1 MTEQVSNMAEQ
12 VKDSPLVS
20 VILTTYNGEKY
31 IAETLES
38 VLNQTYTNLEI
49 IIVDDASTDNT
60 VQIIKSYNDKRIKLY
75 SNDKNLGIGH
85 NTNRALSLAT
95 GEFIM
100 MQDHDDISSPS
111 RAELQLKCLID
122 HPDVTGITLH
132 ARRFKDTPPLEIY
145 NKLDSYH
152 IDKTANEFNAILI
165 YTYPGHQTL
174 FYRRSILDKLD
185 SWYSD
190 KFIVDGDIYFMNKL
204 NQAGAKWILL
214 NDTLLAY
221 RIHSTMT
228 TKKSIDPQIYKDRLE
243 ISMITIRGYLPDI
256 SDSDALMHAK
266 LIQKRELLN
275 IDNISLVNHFKRI
288 LALNAN
294 NDFCDDNDLKS
305 DTAIKFKTAS
315 IFANMYSPIKA
326 YKVYR
331 SIDELK
337 PYTVSF
343 LMFLKE
349 HQKRFFRYIFNITDN
364 SK

>member
-1 MTEQVSNMAEQ
+1 MTEQANT
-12 VKDSPLVS
+12 SPLIS

-49 IIVDDASTDNT
+49 IIVDDASTDN
-60 VQIIKSYNDKRIKLY
+60 VVNIIKSYNDNRIKLY
-75 SNDKNLGIGH
+75 INDKNLGIGY

-122 HPDVTGITLH
+122 HKDVTGVSLRV
-132 ARRFKDTPPLEIY
+132 ARFKDTPPAEIY

-152 IDKTANEFNAILI
+152 IDKTVNEFKALGI

-174 FYRRSILDKLD
+174 FYRKSILDKLD

-190 KFIVDGDIYFMNKL
+190 KFVVDGDIYFMNKL
-204 NQAGAKWILL
+204 NQAGAIWILL
-214 NDTLLAY
+214 SDTLLAY
-221 RIHSTMT
+221 RIHPTMT
-228 TKKSIDPQIYKDRLE
+228 TKKSIEPQIYKDRLE
-243 ISMITIRGYLPDI
+243 ISMITIKGYLPDI

-266 LIQKRELLN
+266 LMQKQELLKIN
-275 IDNISLVNHFKRI
+275 NESLINHFKRI
-288 LALNAN
+288 LALNIN
-294 NDFCDDNDLKS
+294 NDFCDDITLKKE
-305 DTAIKFKTAS
+305 TVKKIKTAS
-315 IFANMYSPIKA
+315 ILANIYSPIKA
-326 YKVYR
+326 FKVYT

-337 PYTVSF
+337 PYTISF
-343 LMFLKE
+343 SKFLNEYQKMFFTNL
-349 HQKRFFRYIFNITDN
+349 YWIIFKNKKI
-364 SK
+364 